1 MGKVNEI
8 TKESYFQWVREAWNN
23 ELVEFYNWEA
33 KDMPWKLRDV
43 MEELNE
49 DNTHPVE
56 VSVILLC
63 RELLRRFKKELEE
76 LQSRKPAILF
86 TSYVF

>member
-23 ELVEFYNWEA
+23 ELVEFYNWAA

-43 MEELNE
+43 MEELNK

-56 VSVILLC
+56 VSFILLC